1 MTLRLAVL
9 GDSIAAGQ
17 GAAQPQDTIA
27 RRLARRLRRHGTD
40 ARSRVFATS
49 GARSSALARQ
59 VERALPWEPQVAVI
73 VIGANDVTNQTPPGD
88 AARDL
93 AAAVRRLREA
103 GAEVVVAPAP
113 DLSMVPH
120 VPAFLRP
127 AVRAA
132 SARLRT
138 AQVEAATAAGATIA
152 DGDGRTSEAFSAD
165 RRLFSPDRFHPSS
178 AGYAV
183 IARELWPHVLD
194 AAEAVT
200 ARGAA

>member
-9 GDSIAAGQ
+9 GDSIAAGH
-17 GAAQPQDTIA
+17 GAGQPQDTIA
-27 RRLARRLRRHGTD
+27 RRLVRRLRRQGLD
-40 ARSRVFATS
+40 ARSRVFALS
-49 GARSSALARQ
+49 GARSSGLAQQ
-59 VERALPWEPQVAVI
+59 VELALTWQPHLAVI
-73 VIGANDVTNQTPPGD
+73 VVGANDVTNQTPPRE
-88 AARDL
+88 AARHL
-93 AAAVRRLREA
+93 AEAVRRLREV

-138 AQVEAATAAGATIA
+138 AQVEAATAAGAAIA
-152 DGDGRTSEAFSAD
+152 DGDGRTSEAFNSD
-165 RRLFSPDRFHPSS
+165 RRLFSADRFHPSS

-183 IARELWPHVLD
+183 ITRELWPHVQA
-194 AAEAVT
+194 AAETAT